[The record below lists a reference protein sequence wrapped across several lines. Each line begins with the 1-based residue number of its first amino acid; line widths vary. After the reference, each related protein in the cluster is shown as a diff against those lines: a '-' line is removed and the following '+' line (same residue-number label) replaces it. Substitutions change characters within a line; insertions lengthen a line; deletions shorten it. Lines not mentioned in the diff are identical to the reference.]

1 VTGLKRGE
9 FVHVMGDAHVYSNH
23 VEPLKEQLE
32 RAPREFPTL
41 TISDRVKNL
50 EDCTMADLEISGYA
64 PHGKIK
70 MEMAV

>member
-1 VTGLKRGE
+1 M
-9 FVHVMGDAHVYSNH
+9 HVIGDAHVYNNH
-23 VEPLKEQLE
+23 VEALKEQLARE
-32 RAPREFPTL
+32 PREFPQL
-41 TISDRVKNL
+41 RISERVKNL